1 MTYAGH
7 GFIIG
12 RMTTNLIG
20 TTEAARILGMSRG
33 GVISAADAGR
43 IPIAGRIGD
52 RGRGMLVF
60 DREAVE
66 AEAAARR
73 EGVEGR

>member
-60 DREAVE
+60 DRAEVE

-73 EGVEGR
+73 EGASA

>member
-1 MTYAGH
+1 MGDN
-7 GFIIG
+7 
-12 RMTTNLIG
+12 RDMDTNLIG

-60 DREAVE
+60 DRAEVE

-73 EGVEGR
+73 EEVAS